1 MPNNL
6 ATIPVYL
13 LFQPATMTSNSHS
26 SDDGASL
33 VAVAGTNSTD
43 ADLWNVPD
51 RHSTT
56 HQSSLA
62 FQPDALRMML
72 NSSNN
77 TGVEM
82 FAPARE
88 PSGWAA
94 KEDWATHQ
102 TLLTQ
107 LYLYEKRPLK
117 EVMRHM
123 ENHHN
128 FRATLVIRA
137 VLFS

>member
-1 MPNNL
+1 
-6 ATIPVYL
+6 
-13 LFQPATMTSNSHS
+13 MTSNSHS
-26 SDDGASL
+26 FDDGASL

-51 RHSTT
+51 RYSTT

-62 FQPDALRMML
+62 FQPDALRMFL
-72 NSSNN
+72 KTPNSV
-77 TGVEM
+77 GVEM
-82 FAPARE
+82 IAPARE
-88 PSGWAA
+88 PSECPA
-94 KEDWATHQ
+94 KEDWARRQ
-102 TLLTQ
+102 TLITQ

-137 VLFS
+137 VPFP